1 MGLAGCFCV
10 LRVVEWP
17 GLWEDDGVPLS
28 EDEQRIL
35 SEIEEQLYESD
46 PSLAK
51 EVGSTTVYTAPL
63 RSVRWAAAG
72 FAAGLIIMVVTLSTS
87 YLLAFVGFL
96 VMLGMA
102 LIFER
107 GARSL
112 GKVGI
117 DQIAQQLRG
126 SGKGPFAEPAQ
137 RLRDRLKD
145 EET

>member
-1 MGLAGCFCV
+1 M
-10 LRVVEWP
+10 
-17 GLWEDDGVPLS
+17 LWDDVHVPLS

-35 SEIEEQLYESD
+35 SEIEDKLYESD

-63 RSVRWAAAG
+63 RSVRWAAVG
-72 FAAGLIIMVVTLSTS
+72 FAAGLIVMVVTLSTS
-87 YLLAFVGFL
+87 YLFAFGGFL
-96 VMLGMA
+96 VMLAAA
-102 LIFER
+102 LVFER

-126 SGKGPFAEPAQ
+126 SGRGPFAEPAQ

-145 EET
+145 EES

>member
-1 MGLAGCFCV
+1 MH
-10 LRVVEWP
+10 
-17 GLWEDDGVPLS
+17 VPLS

-35 SEIEEQLYESD
+35 SEIEDKLYESD

-63 RSVRWAAAG
+63 RSVRWAAVG
-72 FAAGLIIMVVTLSTS
+72 FVAGLIVMVVTLSTS
-87 YLLAFVGFL
+87 YLFAFGGFL
-96 VMLGMA
+96 VMLAAA
-102 LIFER
+102 LVFER

-126 SGKGPFAEPAQ
+126 SGRGPFAEPAQ

-145 EET
+145 EES

>member
-1 MGLAGCFCV
+1 M
-10 LRVVEWP
+10 
-17 GLWEDDGVPLS
+17 LWDDRQVPLS

-35 SEIEEQLYESD
+35 SQIEEQLYESD

-63 RSVRWAAAG
+63 RSLRWAFLG
-72 FAAGLIIMVVTLSTS
+72 FIVGVIIMIVTLSTS

-96 VMLGMA
+96 IMLGTA

-117 DQIAQQLRG
+117 DQIAQSLRG
-126 SGKGPFAEPAQ
+126 SGRGPFAEPAQ

-145 EET
+145 DEADNA